1 MGILTDICM
10 ILALI
15 ASFKQGAHA
24 DRIPG
29 FLARNLPQAYRLIAF
44 VALWNIVW
52 FAVRNIDYFWGQ
64 MSLVSGIS
72 TLLILMPLIDL
83 SRFPKFLQNSVLA
96 HIIQALA
103 TRMTGWNYV
112 IVRVFLAGCI
122 LQYSVTLIKLN
133 LA

>member
-15 ASFKQGAHA
+15 ASFKQGAYARH
-24 DRIPG
+24 IPNG
-29 FLARNLPQAYRLIAF
+29 LSHFLPQCYRLIAF

-52 FAVRNIDYFWGQ
+52 FAARNIDYFWGQ

-72 TLLILMPLIDL
+72 TLLILMPLIDVT
-83 SRFPKFLQNSVLA
+83 RFPRFLQNTLLTS
-96 HIIQALA
+96 IIQFFAN
-103 TRMTGWNYV
+103 RMTGWNYR
-112 IVRVFLAGCI
+112 IVRLFLVACI
-122 LQYSVTLIKLN
+122 AQYSITLIKLN

>member
-15 ASFKQGAHA
+15 ASFKQGAYA
-24 DRIPG
+24 ERIPG
-29 FLARNLPQAYRLIAF
+29 FLSRTLPQAYRLIAF
-44 VALWNIVW
+44 VALWNVVW
-52 FAVRNIDYFWGQ
+52 FAARNIDYFWGQ

-72 TLLILMPLIDL
+72 TLLILMPLIDV
-83 SRFPKFLQNSVLA
+83 SRFPHFLQNSLLA
-96 HIIQALA
+96 HIIQRLA

-112 IVRVFLAGCI
+112 IVRLFLTACI

>member
-15 ASFKQGAHA
+15 ASFKQGAYA
-24 DRIPG
+24 SRIPTSLSN
-29 FLARNLPQAYRLIAF
+29 FLPQSYRLIAF

-72 TLLILMPLIDL
+72 TLLILMPLIDIA
-83 SRFPKFLQNSVLA
+83 RFPVFLQNSVLA
-96 HIIQALA
+96 HFIQFLA
-103 TRMTGWNYV
+103 RRMTGWNYV
-112 IVRVFLAGCI
+112 IVRLFLAACI
-122 LQYSVTLIKLN
+122 AQYSITLIKLN